1 MNAVPPIP
9 QAQPLIDAAQPDA
22 SASASSAS
30 TRVGSQDF
38 AAALNDA
45 GGKPA
50 RKSAANKPQDSS
62 ASGVALPPPGNQ
74 PPLAPTPPPPAK
86 TDVAAVSGAPPAV
99 STAAVAD
106 AAAILK
112 GAQGGA
118 QGLPPNGVDTAPKAP
133 GNAAGAT
140 TILASANL
148 DPAAPPAVGALP
160 AVAAAPGIAV
170 SPPPPGIN
178 LDAGAPSSADGPT
191 ATGSGLTMPHAASM
205 RTLATPGTS
214 TAAAAPQ
221 LRAGSARTA
230 QSSDATA
237 KQGTVTSA
245 NAAPSSADANALND
259 SNLNNGPAASGTD
272 AATQAVMAAAIAQG
286 TSAPAPDSSAVDDSA
301 SPETVAQGATILSDP
316 AAGDPAT
323 ALARAAAASIS
334 AAATS
339 AMVTAATAASVARA
353 VSAAAGANAADKRSH
368 GDSPDATLSGASN
381 DGSAGAAQLLTSNTS
396 SDSAPTPTFK
406 IAAGVDTAQ
415 FGQGVADRVALMMD
429 GNLTSAK
436 LQVNPPAL
444 GPIEVRIAL
453 QGGHAQISLSSHS
466 AVTRDA
472 LEASSSKLREMLG
485 SQGFSQV
492 SVDIS
497 QRSFQERLPQSQA
510 YESASGGDAPVLVQA
525 PLSISRSASGL
536 LDAYA

>member
-1 MNAVPPIP
+1 M
-9 QAQPLIDAAQPDA
+9 
-22 SASASSAS
+22 
-30 TRVGSQDF
+30 
-38 AAALNDA
+38 NDA

-50 RKSAANKPQDSS
+50 RKSAANKPQDLST
-62 ASGVALPPPGNQ
+62 SGGALPPPGNQ

-86 TDVAAVSGAPPAV
+86 TDVAAVSGPPSVV

-118 QGLPPNGVDTAPKAP
+118 QGLPPNGVETTPIPPA
-133 GNAAGAT
+133 NAAGAT
-140 TILASANL
+140 TNL
-148 DPAAPPAVGALP
+148 DPAAAP
-160 AVAAAPGIAV
+160 AVAAAPGIAAA
-170 SPPPPGIN
+170 PAPGIN
-178 LDAGAPSSADGPT
+178 LDAGTPSSANGPA

-205 RTLATPGTS
+205 RTLATPGTL

-221 LRAGSARTA
+221 LRAGSARTDP
-230 QSSDATA
+230 SSDATA

-245 NAAPSSADANALND
+245 NSAPSSADANAQND
-259 SNLNNGPAASGTD
+259 STLNNGPAASGTD
-272 AATQAVMAAAIAQG
+272 AAAQAVMAAAIAQG
-286 TSAPAPDSSAVDDSA
+286 TSAPAPDSSSADDSA
-301 SPETVAQGATILSDP
+301 SPETVAQGAAILSDP

-339 AMVTAATAASVARA
+339 AAVTAATAASAAQA

-368 GDSPDATLSGASN
+368 GDSPDATLSGASS

-396 SDSAPTPTFK
+396 TDSAPTPTFK

-453 QGGHAQISLSSHS
+453 QGGHAQVSLSSHS
-466 AVTRDA
+466 ALTRDA
-472 LEASSSKLREMLG
+472 LEASAPKLREMLG

-510 YESASGGDAPVLVQA
+510 YESASGGDAPVLAQA
-525 PLSISRSASGL
+525 PLSMSRSASGL

>member
-1 MNAVPPIP
+1 MNAAPPVF
-9 QAQPLIDAAQPDA
+9 QAQPVSDSVQPDTPAGAA
-22 SASASSAS
+22 SAT
-30 TRVGSQDF
+30 TRPGSQDF
-38 AAALNDA
+38 AAALSDA
-45 GGKPA
+45 GGKPV
-50 RKSAANKPQDSS
+50 RKNASNKQSDPASS
-62 ASGVALPPPGNQ
+62 GSSLPASGNQ

-86 TDVAAVSGAPPAV
+86 TDVAAVSGPPSVV

-118 QGLPPNGVDTAPKAP
+118 QGLPPNGVETTPIPPA
-133 GNAAGAT
+133 NAAGAT
-140 TILASANL
+140 TNL
-148 DPAAPPAVGALP
+148 DPAAAP
-160 AVAAAPGIAV
+160 AVAAAPGIAAA
-170 SPPPPGIN
+170 PAPGIN
-178 LDAGAPSSADGPT
+178 LDAGTPSSANGPA

-230 QSSDATA
+230 ESSEATA

-245 NAAPSSADANALND
+245 NSAPSFADANAQND
-259 SNLNNGPAASGTD
+259 STLNNGLAASGTD
-272 AATQAVMAAAIAQG
+272 AAAQAVMAAAIVQG
-286 TSAPAPDSSAVDDSA
+286 TSAPAPDTASSDDLAVPD
-301 SPETVAQGATILSDP
+301 TGVAQGAAAPSDP
-316 AAGDPAT
+316 AAAAPAA

-339 AMVTAATAASVARA
+339 AAVTAATAASVAQA

-396 SDSAPTPTFK
+396 TDSAPTPTFK
-406 IAAGVDTAQ
+406 VAAGVDTAQ

-453 QGGHAQISLSSHS
+453 QGGHAQVSFSSHS
-466 AVTRDA
+466 ALTRDA
-472 LEASSSKLREMLG
+472 LEASAPKLREMLG

-510 YESASGGDAPVLVQA
+510 YESASGGDAPVLAQA
-525 PLSISRSASGL
+525 PLSMSRSASGL